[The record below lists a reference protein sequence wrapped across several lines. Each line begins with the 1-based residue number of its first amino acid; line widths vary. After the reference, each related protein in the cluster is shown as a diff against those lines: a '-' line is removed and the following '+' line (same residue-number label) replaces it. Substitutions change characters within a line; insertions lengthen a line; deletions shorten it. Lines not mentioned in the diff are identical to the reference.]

1 MRKNSNDFS
10 MQEAMRLA
18 QSETGQQLIAALR
31 AQNTDAVSQAM
42 EQAAAGDMEKAK
54 QSMSSL
60 LASPQIQALLEQLRR
75 DSHG

>member
-18 QSETGQQLIAALR
+18 QSEAGQQLMAALR

-42 EQAAAGDMEKAK
+42 EQAAAGDLEKAR
-54 QSMSSL
+54 QSMTSL

>member
-18 QSETGQQLIAALR
+18 QSEAGQQLMAALR
-31 AQNTDAVSQAM
+31 AQNTDAVSQAL
-42 EQAAAGDMEKAK
+42 EQAAAGDMEKAR
-54 QSMSSL
+54 QSMTSL

>member
-1 MRKNSNDFS
+1 MRKNSNDHS

-18 QSETGQQLIAALR
+18 QTETGQQLMAALR
-31 AQNTDAVSQAM
+31 AQNADVVSQAM
-42 EQAAAGDMEKAK
+42 EQAAAGDLEKAR

-60 LASPQIQALLEQLRR
+60 LASPQIRALLEQLRR

>member
-18 QSETGQQLIAALR
+18 QSKTGQQLMAALR

-42 EQAAAGDMEKAK
+42 EQAAAGDLEKAR

>member
-31 AQNTDAVSQAM
+31 AQNTGAVSQAM
-42 EQAAAGDMEKAK
+42 EQAAAGDMEKAR

-75 DSHG
+75 DSHE

>member
-42 EQAAAGDMEKAK
+42 EQAAAGDMEKAR
-54 QSMSSL
+54 QSMASL

>member
-18 QSETGQQLIAALR
+18 QSEAGQQLMAALR

-42 EQAAAGDMEKAK
+42 EQAAAGDLEKAR

>member
-18 QSETGQQLIAALR
+18 QSETGQQLMAALR

-42 EQAAAGDMEKAK
+42 EQAAAGDLEKAR

>member
-18 QSETGQQLIAALR
+18 QSETGQQLMAALQT
-31 AQNTDAVSQAM
+31 QNADAVSQAM
-42 EQAAAGDMEKAK
+42 EQAAAGDMEKAR
-54 QSMSSL
+54 QSISSL

>member
-42 EQAAAGDMEKAK
+42 EQAAAGDMEKAR